1 MLGFLLIVFN
11 VIWMNSFQLTFYFV
25 FNWIHYNL
33 HFEIERNVKILTISK
48 ASITTMMDYNVLTIL
63 PRLVSAI

>member
-25 FNWIHYNL
+25 CNWIHYNL